1 MSFISSLEILVHRLR
16 SVASRAFVRQ
26 NITEV
31 GAGGKAAR
39 LVGTGSRE
47 SHTLAVTHFP
57 SWSHMRKISHS
68 PQIAHQ
74 LGTLHAQTMT
84 GSVRRLWHL
93 DHGNENGAV
102 EPFTFGD

>member
-1 MSFISSLEILVHRLR
+1 MSFISSLEILVRRLR

-57 SWSHMRKISHS
+57 SWTHMRKISHS
-68 PQIAHQ
+68 PPNSPSAGNPG
-74 LGTLHAQTMT
+74 LEPWVGTLHAQTMT
-84 GSVRRLWHL
+84 G
-93 DHGNENGAV
+93 
-102 EPFTFGD
+102 